1 MVESQEYDG
10 WEDHLQGNEK
20 QKLNDMATVDVRFDM
35 VTLDVG
41 GTYRSDNE
49 TPMTV
54 KKPRKVRGKTRE

>member
-20 QKLNDMATVDVRFDM
+20 QKLNGDDMAT
-35 VTLDVG
+35 LDVLG
-41 GTYRSDNE
+41 IVRSDNE